1 MVGYQVTG
9 ETASG
14 VGGVEE
20 GIREV
25 RRRARD
31 PSVMKRHGTSSSCGS
46 GPQNSRL
53 SEPVT
58 SDD

>member
-1 MVGYQVTG
+1 VTG